1 MVQLPES
8 LEEAIAQAREATT
21 SAIADGYTRLMV
33 EILFPELKGMPIA
46 KDFIP
51 AFSDLG
57 SQLRVLFPDAG
68 AAALAKRDWGEVE
81 FKIDYL
87 GTNPDLVAE
96 KIQPEDKLLLVI
108 EPSSVEVS
116 QAEKLCQAAG
126 DRTVVMLM
134 PKLEDTS
141 VVGIGYAARQ
151 LRERFLSKLVSCY
164 HLRPLDGAAVFRCYP
179 SGWQVLRETPA
190 GYQLVVERAE
200 KPMGD
205 EVIEILTGGDR
216 NSSSNGEAENT
227 SQFKRPGFLSN
238 LQQMWRAL
246 TN

>member
-21 SAIADGYTRLMV
+21 NAIADGHTRLLV

-46 KDFIP
+46 QDFIP
-51 AFSDLG
+51 AFGDLG

-68 AAALAKRDWGEVE
+68 AAALAKRDWGDVN

-87 GTNPDLVAE
+87 GTNPDLVAD
-96 KIQPEDKLLLVI
+96 KIQPEDKLLLVV

-126 DRTVVMLM
+126 DRPVVMLM

-141 VVGIGYAARQ
+141 IVGIGYAARQ
-151 LRERFLSKLVSCY
+151 LRERFLNNLVSCY

-179 SGWQVLRETPA
+179 SGWQVLRETSE

-205 EVIEILTGGDR
+205 EVIDILTGKTSDLGDDE
-216 NSSSNGEAENT
+216 NSSK
-227 SQFKRPGFLSN
+227 FKKPGFMAN

>member
-1 MVQLPES
+1 MAQLPES
-8 LEEAIAQAREATT
+8 LDEAIAQAREATT
-21 SAIADGYTRLMV
+21 AAIADGYNRVMV

-46 KDFIP
+46 KDFLP

-57 SQLRVLFPDAG
+57 SQVRVFFPDAG
-68 AAALAKRDWGEVE
+68 AAALAKRDWGEVA

-96 KIQPEDKLLLVI
+96 KIQPEDKVLLVV

-116 QAEKLCQAAG
+116 QAEKLCLAAG
-126 DRTVVMLM
+126 DRAVVMLI

-141 VVGIGYAARQ
+141 IVGIGLAARQ
-151 LRERFLSKLVSCY
+151 LRERFLNNLVSCY
-164 HLRPLDGAAVFRCYP
+164 HLRPLEGAAVFRCYP
-179 SGWQVLRETPA
+179 GDWQVLRETPD
-190 GYQLVVERAE
+190 GYELVVERSQ
-200 KPMGD
+200 KPVGE
-205 EVIEILTGGDR
+205 EVTDILTGSDR
-216 NSSSNGEAENT
+216 NSDSNNQGENT
-227 SQFKRPGFLSN
+227 PQYKRPGFLAN

>member
-1 MVQLPES
+1 MRQLPES
-8 LEEAIAQAREATT
+8 LEEAIAQAREATI
-21 SAIADGYTRLMV
+21 SALADGYTRLLV

-57 SQLRVLFPDAG
+57 SQLRVFFPDAG
-68 AAALAKRDWGEVE
+68 AAALAKRDWGEVD

-96 KIQPEDKLLLVI
+96 KIQPEDRVLLLI

-126 DRTVVMLM
+126 DRSVIMLM

-141 VVGIGYAARQ
+141 IVGIGYAARQ

-164 HLRPLDGAAVFRCYP
+164 HLRPLEGAAVFRCYP
-179 SGWQVLRETPA
+179 AGWQILRETPQ
-190 GYQLVVERAE
+190 GYQLVVEQE
-200 KPMGD
+200 QKPVGE
-205 EVIEILTGGDR
+205 EVTEILMGKQT
-216 NSSSNGEAENT
+216 NSSNNQSGDNSN
-227 SQFKRPGFLSN
+227 QFKRPGFLAN